1 MLDKESIGGIDSLEI
16 KKFLLPLMEKGKR
29 IDMDEISKKVYEF
42 VSRLLELNENE
53 QKFIESFYEQ
63 KNADLD
69 LLFEDMR
76 YNPQVK
82 EHPMI
87 EWRLKKM

>member
-1 MLDKESIGGIDSLEI
+1 
-16 KKFLLPLMEKGKR
+16 
-29 IDMDEISKKVYEF
+29 MDEISKKVNEF

-63 KNADLD
+63 KYADLD

-76 YNPQVK
+76 
-82 EHPMI
+82 
-87 EWRLKKM
+87 

>member
-1 MLDKESIGGIDSLEI
+1 MMLD
-16 KKFLLPLMEKGKR
+16 
-29 IDMDEISKKVYEF
+29 
-42 VSRLLELNENE
+42 LNKNE

-76 YNPQVK
+76 YNPSS
-82 EHPMI
+82 
-87 EWRLKKM
+87 LKKDWLREEEDKAWQDL